1 MVRRLA
7 FTLVELLVVIAII
20 GILIALL
27 LPAVQAAREAA
38 RRSQC
43 TNNLKQLG
51 LALHNYHDTYNQL
64 PVNFLPRGDGPGGI
78 AGESG
83 IPGVTWNNGGR
94 GSVFVRLLP
103 YVEQGPMFD
112 KLDFSIPGTAFR
124 NQVVSV
130 TPTSPSGTAWSQI
143 VGGYLCPSASHRSF
157 NGDPATTAGRALAD
171 YAFSIGANRMNHAG
185 CNVNEHPTFGTAY
198 NVTHMTDRN
207 FCSRWTANHGNANR
221 VSGISGPFART
232 PYSARLEDITDG
244 TSNVIAMGEIL
255 PQHSNW
261 QLNGWFWQDSPY
273 GHTGWPINEPVFNP
287 WGESAVTVTDLGCP
301 GCNCPAGSRSRG
313 SITSSGFRSQH
324 PGGANFVAC
333 DGSVHFISETIDYIT
348 YQRLGD
354 KTDGSPAGFQ

>member
-51 LALHNYHDTYNQL
+51 LALHNYHDTYNQFPINML
-64 PVNFLPRGDGPGGI
+64 P
-78 AGESG
+78 ATTAESG
-83 IPGVTWNNGGR
+83 TTATWSGAGR
-94 GSVFVRLLP
+94 GSVFIRLLP

-112 KLDFSIPGTAFR
+112 KLDFSLLGATFR
-124 NQVVSV
+124 NQIVSV
-130 TPTSPSGTAWSQI
+130 TPTSPSGTAWSQV
-143 VGGYLCPSASHRSF
+143 VGNYLCPSASHRSH
-157 NGDPATTAGRALAD
+157 NGNPATTSGRALAD
-171 YAFSIGANRMNHAG
+171 YVFSIGANRMNHAG
-185 CNVNEHPTFGTAY
+185 CIVNENPLNAGY
-198 NVTHMTDRN
+198 NMTHATDLNRCN
-207 FCSRWTANHGNANR
+207 ITANHGNADR
-221 VSGISGPFART
+221 VGRISGPFSRRPHAARF
-232 PYSARLEDITDG
+232 ADISDG
-244 TSNVIAMGEIL
+244 TSNVIAMGECL

-261 QLNGWFWQDSPY
+261 QLNGWFWHDFPCA
-273 GHTGWPINEPVFNP
+273 GTGWPINEPVFNP
-287 WGESAVTVTDLGCP
+287 AWESAVTVTDLGCP

-313 SITSSGFRSQH
+313 SITSTAFRSSH

-333 DGSVHFISETIDYIT
+333 DGSVHFISETVDYIT

-354 KTDGSPAGFQ
+354 KSDGSPTGF